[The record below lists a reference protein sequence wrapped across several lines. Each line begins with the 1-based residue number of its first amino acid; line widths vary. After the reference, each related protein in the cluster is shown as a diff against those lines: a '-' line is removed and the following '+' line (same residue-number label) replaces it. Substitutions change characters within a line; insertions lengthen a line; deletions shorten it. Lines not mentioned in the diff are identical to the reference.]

1 MFRKIRSNRDP
12 RDTVFTELR
21 REFRPYV
28 DKVNQGA
35 KQTAIRYPK
44 MLFWFMVINLALSAV
59 LSFTVFRNRQEE
71 TTTKKPVK
79 IITPLS
85 SGIGQVMQAGE
96 AIREMIHL
104 RGQIDS
110 LSTKKQLAP
119 ADSAFLDSA
128 LTRFNQLNKQ
138 FNQRK

>member
-28 DKVNQGA
+28 DKVNQRA
-35 KQTAIRYPK
+35 KKTAIRYPK
-44 MLFWFMVINLALSAV
+44 VLFWFMVINLALSAV
-59 LSFTVFRNRQEE
+59 LSFTVFRNRREPAA
-71 TTTKKPVK
+71 TKKPVK
-79 IITPLS
+79 IIMPLS
-85 SGIGQVMQAGE
+85 SGIGKVMQAGE
-96 AIREMIHL
+96 AIREMIRL

-119 ADSAFLDSA
+119 ADSVFLDSA